1 MPALKEPPRTSRQGP
16 GDRPGHLFDP
26 GGRRTLD
33 DLVTGLLSEAGEEAT
48 ECPVCEEPALS
59 PSPGGA
65 LDCAACGIRIE

>member
-1 MPALKEPPRTSRQGP
+1 LPALKEPTRTSRELP

-33 DLVTGLLSEAGEEAT
+33 DLVTGLLGEAGEGAT

-59 PSPGGA
+59 PSSGGA
-65 LDCAACGIRIE
+65 LECATCGIRIE